1 MNRQK
6 KALICG
12 MAKSGVASARLL
24 AKDGY
29 VVTINDIK
37 AEIPGLMDALCG
49 IEYTDALGQDPMELV
64 EGQDLVVLSPV
75 IPIFAPF
82 AKKAREL
89 GAEVIGEIELGYRY
103 CAPGT
108 RFVCISGTNGKTTT
122 VLLLENI
129 LKSWTRNTGA
139 LSFLRMFPENTSI
152 MAWGQEKRQWLFRV

>member
-1 MNRQK
+1 MAVVLWRLARQAGSRRLREDAAPCLKLPETKTERLFYPIVGDAARGVPHNAIGPGRFMMERQK

-29 VVTINDIK
+29 AVTINDMK

-82 AKKAREL
+82 AK
-89 GAEVIGEIELGYRY
+89 
-103 CAPGT
+103 
-108 RFVCISGTNGKTTT
+108 
-122 VLLLENI
+122 
-129 LKSWTRNTGA
+129 
-139 LSFLRMFPENTSI
+139 
-152 MAWGQEKRQWLFRV
+152 RVH